1 MSSKKPPLKKK
12 KPVKPTKTPL
22 KKKKP
27 VKPKTLLKVGD
38 LVYSI
43 DRGGGTLGMIV
54 SIGTNRILY
63 TVEWFE
69 KKTTDPLYPHIYADW
84 AIKALKENY
93 DEYRKSVPY
102 PDR

>member
-12 KPVKPTKTPL
+12 KVVKLKTPL
-22 KKKKP
+22 R
-27 VKPKTLLKVGD
+27 VGD
-38 LVYSI
+38 LVYSA

-69 KKTTDPLYPHIYADW
+69 KKTIDPLFPHIYADW
-84 AIKALKENY
+84 AIKALKESY
-93 DEYRKSVPY
+93 DEYRKSILY